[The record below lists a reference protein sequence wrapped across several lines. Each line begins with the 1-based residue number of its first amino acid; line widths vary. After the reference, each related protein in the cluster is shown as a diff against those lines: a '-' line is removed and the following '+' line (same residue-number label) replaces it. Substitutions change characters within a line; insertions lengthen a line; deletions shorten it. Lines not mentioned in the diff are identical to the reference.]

1 MNGNNNDNNNNN
13 SNMNVDESEYI
24 SSNILSDGISILG
37 SLPNNGTL
45 LSISNDG
52 FGIIKQP
59 VKYNLKHAKTPLNYR
74 DGPNYVQK
82 VENILMSLKQ
92 FQKKL
97 PPFEFTEKRKSQVIM
112 CRKKTKASRLEE

>member
-1 MNGNNNDNNNNN
+1 MNGNNDNNNNN
-13 SNMNVDESEYI
+13 SNMNVDESEYTS
-24 SSNILSDGISILG
+24 SSNILSDGISILA
-37 SLPNNGTL
+37 SLPNNGKL
-45 LSISNDG
+45 ISINNDG

-112 CRKKTKASRLEE
+112 CRKKAKASRFSE